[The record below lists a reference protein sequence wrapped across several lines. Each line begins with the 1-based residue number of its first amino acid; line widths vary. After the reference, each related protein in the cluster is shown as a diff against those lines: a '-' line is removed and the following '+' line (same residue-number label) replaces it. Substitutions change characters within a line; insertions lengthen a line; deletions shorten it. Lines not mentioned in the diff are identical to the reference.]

1 MRAEPHLEKLK
12 NKLVERNYPN
22 NLIHSQISKAKKKD
36 KKDNILQDSKS
47 KAKKEKRARLIFT
60 QNEGNPLYISGFR
73 RVKYF

>member
-12 NKLVERNYPN
+12 NKLVERNYSN

-36 KKDNILQDSKS
+36 GKDNILQDSKS

-60 QNEGNPLYISGFR
+60 QNEGNPLYIS
-73 RVKYF
+73 